1 VLQHVASHSKRRV
14 HAVMAAATTV
24 PPLFSV
30 QLQPPLLPLLQALL
44 LLLLLLLLPHPT
56 SAPLGTTIRPTTVTW
71 YT

>member
-1 VLQHVASHSKRRV
+1 
-14 HAVMAAATTV
+14 MAAATTI

-30 QLQPPLLPLLQALL
+30 QLQPPLLPLLQA